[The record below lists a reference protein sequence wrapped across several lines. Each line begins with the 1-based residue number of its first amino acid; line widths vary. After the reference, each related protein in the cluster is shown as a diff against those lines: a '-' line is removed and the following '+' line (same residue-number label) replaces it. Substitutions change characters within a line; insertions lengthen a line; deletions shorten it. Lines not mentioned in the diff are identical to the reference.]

1 MKAYTELM
9 REDLGL
15 SRTAFAKKY
24 NIPLR
29 TLEAWASGDR
39 EAPEYVIDLLGRAVY
54 ADMMDKKP
62 IFYVVAMGKH
72 DEWDCGKSD
81 SYIKAVKTATEEW
94 ERRTPTHVLEV
105 EIRLYVNDVE
115 DEDCENFD
123 CNLVTFK

>member
-39 EAPEYVIDLLGRAVY
+39 EAPEYVIDLLGRVVY
-54 ADMMDKKP
+54 SDLMDKKAK
-62 IFYVVAMGKH
+62 FYVVAIGKN
-72 DEWDCGKSD
+72 DEWDCGKFD
-81 SYIKAVKTATEEW
+81 SYIEAFDRATEEW
-94 ERRTPTHVLEV
+94 ERRTPGHVLKV
-105 EIRLYVNDVE
+105 EIRLYVADVE
-115 DEDCENFD
+115 LEDCDNFD
-123 CNLVTFK
+123 YEIVSF

>member
-1 MKAYTELM
+1 MKFYTELM

-54 ADMMDKKP
+54 SDLMNKKAK
-62 IFYVVAMGKH
+62 FYVVAV
-72 DEWDCGKSD
+72 EFTTIPFIIITD
-81 SYIKAVKTATEEW
+81 SYYIELSLLI
-94 ERRTPTHVLEV
+94 HQ
-105 EIRLYVNDVE
+105 I
-115 DEDCENFD
+115 
-123 CNLVTFK
+123 